1 MLHANMP
8 EMQSAKL
15 SRAKPGPSTVRFLD
29 ISEIRDDVVVLKD
42 GTVRAVLSV
51 SSINFALKADNEQEA
66 IIAAYVGF
74 LNLIDHPVQVMIQ
87 SRKFNIEPYLNEL
100 NAREK
105 IISNELLRAQ
115 LRDYRAFVEQLV
127 KSGEAMSK
135 KFFVVIPFDP
145 VTEKKKNFWTRIS
158 EVLSP
163 GAAIKLKEKQFQERK
178 EGLVQRVTNVIGALS
193 AMSLTVTMLD
203 TQTLIELYY
212 SFYNPVASETQ
223 KLPDANEVRIEN

>member
-1 MLHANMP
+1 MFHENMP

-42 GTVRAVLSV
+42 GTVRAVLAV
-51 SSINFALKADNEQEA
+51 SSINFALKAENEQEA
-66 IIAAYVGF
+66 IISAYVGF

-135 KFFVVIPFDP
+135 KFFVIVPYDP
-145 VTEKKKNFWTRIS
+145 ITEKKKNFWTRMG

-163 GAAIKLKEKQFQERK
+163 AAAIKLKEKQFQERK
-178 EGLVQRVTNVIGALS
+178 EGLIQRVTNVIGALS